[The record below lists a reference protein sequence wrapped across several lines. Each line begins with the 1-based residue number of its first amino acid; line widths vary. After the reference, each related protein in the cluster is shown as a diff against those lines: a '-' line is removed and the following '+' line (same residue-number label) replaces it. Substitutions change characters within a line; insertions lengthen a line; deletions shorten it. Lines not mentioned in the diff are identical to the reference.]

1 VIYEYHLGDPVQTP
15 TGRPAEVI
23 GVLQDGRLNLQYA
36 DREGGDVVLM
46 PDKVRIVRRA
56 TRRWPQQGGRTP

>member
-1 VIYEYHLGDPVQTP
+1 VIYEYHLCDPVQTP

-23 GVLQDGRLNLQYA
+23 GILQDGRLNLQYT

-56 TRRWPQQGGRTP
+56 ARPWTKRIP